1 MAKEIMICLKP
12 DVQDLCPQV
21 LGPGNILDWRPADE
35 ENLSEG
41 AEAGQATLP
50 VACARHEKSK
60 ILSEQGQ

>member
-41 AEAGQATLP
+41 AEAGQAT
-50 VACARHEKSK
+50 
-60 ILSEQGQ
+60 